1 MVRINEIFY
10 SIEGEGEWAGYPT
23 IFIRCCGCN
32 MKCRWCDT
40 AHDECTLE
48 GSPMDIFTAMKDSP
62 CNRVRLTGGEPLL
75 QNEVIGIIRYLKEFG
90 YKVAVET
97 NGSIFSYPV
106 FSRVDLVSMDVKT
119 PSSGEQSDNKV
130 IEQTY
135 SDFHSEFK
143 FVINDET
150 DLNFCNDYRYLRDQ
164 MILMPNACM
173 PNEDKLK
180 IMEHVK
186 DRYPRARYCVRLQ
199 DVLGVR

>member
-23 IFIRCCGCN
+23 IFIRFAGCN
-32 MKCRWCDT
+32 MNCRWCDT
-40 AHDECTLE
+40 AHKECSLE
-48 GSPMDIFTAMKDSP
+48 GSPMDIFTAMRDIP

-75 QNEVIGIIRYLKEFG
+75 QNEAIGIIRYLKEFG

-119 PSSGEQSDNKV
+119 PSSGEQSDSTV

-164 MILMPNACM
+164 MILMPNARM
-173 PNEDKLK
+173 ANEDKLK